1 MTPGFTVGAAL
12 QWSQKELGGLLLE
25 KDSNPTMQVT
35 ATQIVENNADRVV
48 LVVFNLGV
56 NDVYMSIT
64 ADVSATNGIKLVAN
78 GGFIIIELRDDFTL
92 QTRQWWGLGNG
103 GTSACYVLELVRQ
116 NNLSFGS
123 AT

>member
-1 MTPGFTVGAAL
+1 MSPGFSVGAAL

-25 KDSNPTMQVT
+25 QDSNPTMQIT
-35 ATQIVENNADRVV
+35 ATQIVANNADRVV
-48 LVVFNLGV
+48 LVVFNLGA

-64 ADVSATNGIKLVAN
+64 ADVSPTNGIKLVAN

-92 QTRQWWGLGNG
+92 QTRQWWGIGNG
-103 GTSACYVLELVRQ
+103 GTSSCYVLELVRQ

-123 AT
+123 TT